1 MCVQGKA
8 GGSYD
13 ASLGDEGYEAH
24 VFKTDKEIS

>member
-1 MCVQGKA
+1 VCKEKA

-13 ASLGDEGYEAH
+13 AYLGDEGYEAH